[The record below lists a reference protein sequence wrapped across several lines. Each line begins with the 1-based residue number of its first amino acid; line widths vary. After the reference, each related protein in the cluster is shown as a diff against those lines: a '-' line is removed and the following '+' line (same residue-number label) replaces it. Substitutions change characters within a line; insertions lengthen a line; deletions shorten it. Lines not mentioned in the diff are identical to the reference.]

1 MTARCEMFD
10 LPVDQCA
17 QCRGHAEPR
26 PSATRELPTGMR
38 EARYPG
44 QCGGCGEPYTVGALI
59 EFDPDYGRWVAECCA
74 FDPEVD
80 W

>member
-1 MTARCEMFD
+1 MFE

-17 QCRGHAEPR
+17 HCRGHVEPR
-26 PSATRELPTGMR
+26 SGAARELPPGVR

-44 QCGGCGEPYTVGALI
+44 QCSGCGEPYTVGALI
-59 EFDPDYGRWVAECCA
+59 EYDPLYGRWVAECCA
-74 FDPEVD
+74 TNGEVD